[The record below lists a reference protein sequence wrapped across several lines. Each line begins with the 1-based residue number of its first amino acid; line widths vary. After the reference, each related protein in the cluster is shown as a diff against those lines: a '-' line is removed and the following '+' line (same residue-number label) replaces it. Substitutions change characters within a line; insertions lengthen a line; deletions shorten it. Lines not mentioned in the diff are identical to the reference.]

1 MLKQLLLCKR
11 LFNEGMTFAKR
22 SDSVSNGIAIS
33 LFQDSVEICVWA
45 IIKDKNIQ
53 VKDGAPFTGYIEA
66 IQKAGLILPQVA
78 KINELNKARVNFKHY
93 GNLPASDEGIKF
105 QSYVE
110 DFLTT
115 SFQDYFNQDFE
126 KVSLVDLVSDPNVR
140 EKLKEA
146 ESLMLESNFN
156 EAAARVAIAKTMLFA
171 RLDRFI
177 PKVAPHLRDMD
188 SVMDKIPELRGAR
201 SRTFQYLTEYLGN
214 LREIT
219 VASLLQL
226 PFQDYMF
233 LTEKLPS
240 AYQLGDGS
248 WQTNS
253 KSLSSPYDNNTCQR
267 AIDCLVNIATRLENI
282 I

>member
-1 MLKQLLLCKR
+1 ML
-11 LFNEGMTFAKR
+11 
-22 SDSVSNGIAIS
+22 
-33 LFQDSVEICVWA
+33 
-45 IIKDKNIQ
+45 
-53 VKDGAPFTGYIEA
+53 
-66 IQKAGLILPQVA
+66 AG
-78 KINELNKARVNFKHY
+78 
-93 GNLPASDEGIKF
+93 D
-105 QSYVE
+105 
-110 DFLTT
+110 
-115 SFQDYFNQDFE
+115 
-126 KVSLVDLVSDPNVR
+126 
-140 EKLKEA
+140 
-146 ESLMLESNFN
+146 FN
-156 EAAARVAIAKTMLFA
+156 EAADKVAIAKTMLFS

-177 PKVAPHLRDMD
+177 PKVDPHLRDMD
-188 SVMDKIPELRGAR
+188 YVIDKIPELRGAR

-253 KSLSSPYDNNTCQR
+253 KPFSSYDKNICQR